1 MSVKD
6 SLAVEE
12 IHSEA
17 EEGASEVSELPEDLE
32 PVASSGTTPPHACTP
47 EPPNLAKKRKKVQSP
62 DEIEIQKVNILQ
74 QMSKVI
80 AENRN
85 RPVQTDSDTT
95 FGVQV
100 AAELRSIN
108 NPILKTRVKRQ
119 IMAAL
124 YEAQESE
131 LSMSSPT
138 YRRPHP
144 YHPPSTG
151 QIPPPQ
157 LPSPL
162 TYTDTNF
169 QPYTS
174 YRRMLDEDP

>member
-1 MSVKD
+1 MKSKF
-6 SLAVEE
+6 
-12 IHSEA
+12 
-17 EEGASEVSELPEDLE
+17 
-32 PVASSGTTPPHACTP
+32 
-47 EPPNLAKKRKKVQSP
+47 KKVT
-62 DEIEIQKVNILQ
+62 ILQ

-138 YRRPHP
+138 YTRPHP

-174 YRRMLDEDP
+174 YRRMLDEDT

>member
-62 DEIEIQKVNILQ
+62 DEIEIQKVTILQ

-80 AENRN
+80 AEKN
-85 RPVQTDSDTT
+85 
-95 FGVQV
+95 
-100 AAELRSIN
+100 E
-108 NPILKTRVKRQ
+108 
-119 IMAAL
+119 
-124 YEAQESE
+124 
-131 LSMSSPT
+131 
-138 YRRPHP
+138 
-144 YHPPSTG
+144 TG
-151 QIPPPQ
+151 QCRQ
-157 LPSPL
+157 TATPL
-162 TYTDTNF
+162 LV
-169 QPYTS
+169 
-174 YRRMLDEDP
+174 YRLQRS